1 MLILHLS
8 TEYSISLRHFLRCV
22 EMLIQQSFVVFL
34 RMAAHIL
41 LLPSVV
47 GIGWRNVEI
56 ICQPTPESGAGQK
69 THSKV
74 QRLFIVHQLFIER
87 KILPHSRS
95 LLNVR
100 LALWSIKHLQSIQ
113 NQLETFKVFVFLFLP
128 WKSIVWASNLQNFC
142 SSSICL

>member
-1 MLILHLS
+1 M
-8 TEYSISLRHFLRCV
+8 EYIISLRHFLRCA
-22 EMLIQQSFVVFL
+22 EMLIQQSFEVFL
-34 RMAAHIL
+34 RMAVHIP

-56 ICQPTPESGAGQK
+56 ICQPNPESGAGQK

-95 LLNVR
+95 LLNKR
-100 LALWSIKHLQSIQ
+100 LTLWSIFSQFRTNLKRLKSLLLFILTSKKYSLSI
-113 NQLETFKVFVFLFLP
+113 KLP
-128 WKSIVWASNLQNFC
+128 KPL
-142 SSSICL
+142 